1 MKAII
6 VLLMCLPLVS
16 KSQDTIK
23 IPTPIAKQIVKDLI
37 SCDSV
42 KALHELAK
50 EELILTTNK
59 VVLKDNIIKSYVDK
73 GVMYEQRITN
83 EQEKFKVQ
91 ELWVDELKKDNK
103 RLKAK
108 LLYTKIS
115 MSAII
120 GLIGYM
126 LIK

>member
-6 VLLMCLPLVS
+6 LLLMCLPLIS

-23 IPTPIAKQIVKDLI
+23 IPTPIAKQIVKDLV

-50 EELILTTNK
+50 EELILTINK
-59 VVLKDNIIKSYVDK
+59 VVLKDNIIKGYVDK

>member
-1 MKAII
+1 MKAILL
-6 VLLMCLPLVS
+6 LLMCLPFIS
-16 KSQDTIK
+16 KSQDTVK
-23 IPTPIAKQIVKDLI
+23 IPTPVAKQIVKDLV

-42 KALHELAK
+42 KALHELTK
-50 EELILTTNK
+50 EELILTIDK

-108 LLYTKIS
+108 LLYTKIT